1 MQTRSAPSKASSTNY
16 DETDDKEWLGLLS
29 LPQVKPSSDFHSDQY
44 LSLNCCR
51 DTFIRR
57 QSFVR
62 LWSLAGPIAIMNCLF
77 SLFLLASSSFPLLSL
92 AGPIEKIDRRGTVD
106 DVHVQFV
113 KANVNHC
120 LRYIGISQ
128 SLLSTFD
135 LYEQYAA
142 AAYCPGNNNI
152 SCIPGAKITCST
164 GNCPLVQTANTASV
178 IQFCN
183 QFSTDV
189 TGYVATD
196 STNNLIVVAFRG
208 SETIANWITDLEFP
222 LMPIGLCKGCN
233 GETGFWTSWS
243 QARSEVFAAVA
254 TAVAANPT
262 FKIVSTGHSLGGA
275 IAALAAADLRNSG
288 YVVDMVC
295 QFLTALSYTTPDL
308 PSHFSSFLRSCTNS
322 R

>member
-1 MQTRSAPSKASSTNY
+1 MNY
-16 DETDDKEWLGLLS
+16 LFTLS
-29 LPQVKPSSDFHSDQY
+29 
-44 LSLNCCR
+44 
-51 DTFIRR
+51 
-57 QSFVR
+57 
-62 LWSLAGPIAIMNCLF
+62 
-77 SLFLLASSSFPLLSL
+77 LLASSSFPLLSL
-92 AGPIEKIDRRGTVD
+92 AGPIEKIDRRGTVY

-113 KANVNHC
+113 QANLNHC
-120 LRYIGISQ
+120 LRYIGVSQ
-128 SLLSTFD
+128 SLLSTFN

-142 AAYCPGNNNI
+142 AAYCPGNNNV

-164 GNCPLVQTANTASV
+164 GNCPLVQSSNTASV
-178 IQFCN
+178 LQFCN

-196 STNNLIVVAFRG
+196 STNQLIVVAFRG

-222 LMPIGLCKGCN
+222 LMPIDICEGCN

-243 QARSEVFAAVA
+243 QARSEIFAAVA

-262 FKIVSTGHSLGGA
+262 YKIVSTGHSLGGA
-275 IAALAAADLRNSG
+275 IAAFAAADLRNSG

-295 QFLTALSYTTPDL
+295 QFLTALSCTSLDFAFSLFVVSGILHEQSLTFDVTTVQ
-308 PSHFSSFLRSCTNS
+308 LRTATH